1 MLRQRRADEAAG
13 ARAAA
18 PWRRRH
24 PRPVVRTSPTDSLE
38 RRQRR
43 RWRRGTAPRS
53 CERQARAS
61 DCRRGLASSG
71 RGVGSVLRR
80 APSRFGG
87 RASPPREA
95 LMSAEAM
102 RETMHSYAETL
113 RARRLPTLLR
123 RRHPLKVVGTD
134 QRAQG
139 RTQPSGRSALS
150 IRSRLTRDR
159 RSPIWS
165 STSTARPP
173 RRRSSGRT
181 SASRGNQRNGQRRNA
196 QCLGARCPASLG
208 LGIAA
213 RAESRGIARATVF
226 ELRGSVHARL
236 SHKPSP
242 LLGTPMDPCH
252 RPALT
257 SSTEP

>member
-1 MLRQRRADEAAG
+1 VLRQRRADEAAG
-13 ARAAA
+13 GRALPLPGAA
-18 PWRRRH
+18 GALALWSGPRRPIR
-24 PRPVVRTSPTDSLE
+24 LE

-43 RWRRGTAPRS
+43 QWRRGTAPRS

-113 RARRLPTLLR
+113 RARRLPTLLC
-123 RRHPLKVVGTD
+123 RRHPVE
-134 QRAQG
+134 G
-139 RTQPSGRSALS
+139 RRHRSASTRGQTQPSGRSALS

-181 SASRGNQRNGQRRNA
+181 SASSRESA
-196 QCLGARCPASLG
+196 Q
-208 LGIAA
+208 
-213 RAESRGIARATVF
+213 RAT
-226 ELRGSVHARL
+226 
-236 SHKPSP
+236 P
-242 LLGTPMDPCH
+242 
-252 RPALT
+252 
-257 SSTEP
+257 